1 MRIFK
6 KIADFFAKEERTVQ
20 EEPVTT
26 TAPTTS
32 EERACKVKELGKT
45 EIPLFIPQPLMQWY
59 GIFQAMETTQAYSIV
74 TISQIEMLD
83 LFNPLTSAFI
93 ATVFAIK
100 NDKQFIWGEL
110 GTQTVYASDEDAF
123 IYRRA
128 KNFRILLKKNKR
140 DSIKAVCQY
149 KGSEIIV
156 IALIREDNTPPVDS
170 DREVFIKCPLTPCS
184 LDKAAK
190 FAEKLS

>member
-1 MRIFK
+1 MEIFK
-6 KIADFFAKEERTVQ
+6 KIADFFTKKERTAQ

-32 EERACKVKELGKT
+32 EERACKVRKLGQT
-45 EIPLFIPQPLMQWY
+45 EIPLFTPQPLMQWY
-59 GIFQAMETTQAYSIV
+59 GMFQAMETTQAYSIV

-110 GTQTVYASDEDAF
+110 GTQTIHASDEDAF
-123 IYRRA
+123 IYRRT
-128 KNFRILLKKNKR
+128 KTFRILLKKNKK
-140 DSIKAVCQY
+140 DSIKAICKY
-149 KGSEIIV
+149 KEEKIIV
-156 IALIREDNTPPVDS
+156 TSLIREDNTPPVDS

>member
-1 MRIFK
+1 MKIFK
-6 KIADFFAKEERTVQ
+6 KIPNFFTKKERTAQ

-32 EERACKVKELGKT
+32 EERACLVRKLGQT
-45 EIPLFIPQPLMQWY
+45 DIPMFTPQPLMQWY
-59 GIFQAMETTQAYSIV
+59 SMFQAMNTQRPSV
-74 TISQIEMLD
+74 VNISQIEALD

-93 ATVFAIK
+93 ATVFAVK

-110 GTQTVYASDEDAF
+110 GTQTVHASDEDAF

-128 KNFRILLKKNKR
+128 KNFRILLKKNKK

-170 DREVFIKCPLTPCS
+170 DREELIKLPHAPCS
-184 LDKAAK
+184 LAAAVK